1 MPVNGDY
8 SDDELLQLSGLQHF
22 LFCRRQWA
30 LIHIENIWSENYRTM
45 DGDVMHQRAHSEML
59 TEKRGDTVITRGMAV
74 VSRSLGVSGQCDV
87 VEFKKSEEGVSI
99 FGWDEKWL
107 PFPVEY
113 KRGQPKDG
121 NFDAAQLC
129 CQAMCL
135 EEMLLCRIP
144 SGALYYCRR
153 DTADSGLYIHNNKS
167 CQAVSGTGRGGIL
180 HTRSADKAVRQDAYD
195 CSYGGSAG
203 GYCLRVYIFQ
213 SLSHGMAAT
222 GKLRR
227 HTDSER
233 QRRACR
239 SRLPDVS
246 AG

>member
-144 SGALYYCRR
+144 SGALYYGETRR
-153 DTADSGLYIHNNKS
+153 RTDIVFDEVLRGEVTAALEEMHQLYI
-167 CQAVSGTGRGGIL
+167 RGYTPKVKPQKGCSACSIKEQCL
-180 HTRSADKAVRQDAYD
+180 PSLTRTKTVTEYLE
-195 CSYGGSAG
+195 GS
-203 GYCLRVYIFQ
+203 L
-213 SLSHGMAAT
+213 
-222 GKLRR
+222 
-227 HTDSER
+227 
-233 QRRACR
+233 
-239 SRLPDVS
+239 
-246 AG
+246 

>member
-144 SGALYYCRR
+144 SGALYYGETRR
-153 DTADSGLYIHNNKS
+153 RTDIVFDEVLRGEVTAAIEEMHQLYI
-167 CQAVSGTGRGGIL
+167 RGYTPKVKPQKGCSTCSIKEQCL
-180 HTRSADKAVRQDAYD
+180 PSLTRTKTVTEYLE
-195 CSYGGSAG
+195 GS
-203 GYCLRVYIFQ
+203 L
-213 SLSHGMAAT
+213 
-222 GKLRR
+222 
-227 HTDSER
+227 
-233 QRRACR
+233 
-239 SRLPDVS
+239 
-246 AG
+246 

>member
-1 MPVNGDY
+1 MPVNGGY

-144 SGALYYCRR
+144 SGALYYGETRR
-153 DTADSGLYIHNNKS
+153 RTDIEFDDGLRREVIAALEEMHQLYI
-167 CQAVSGTGRGGIL
+167 RGYTPKVKPQKGCSTCSIKEQCL
-180 HTRSADKAVRQDAYD
+180 PSLTRTKTVTEYLE
-195 CSYGGSAG
+195 GS
-203 GYCLRVYIFQ
+203 L
-213 SLSHGMAAT
+213 
-222 GKLRR
+222 
-227 HTDSER
+227 
-233 QRRACR
+233 
-239 SRLPDVS
+239 
-246 AG
+246 

>member
-1 MPVNGDY
+1 
-8 SDDELLQLSGLQHF
+8 
-22 LFCRRQWA
+22 
-30 LIHIENIWSENYRTM
+30 
-45 DGDVMHQRAHSEML
+45 
-59 TEKRGDTVITRGMAV
+59 MAV

-144 SGALYYCRR
+144 SGALYYGETRR
-153 DTADSGLYIHNNKS
+153 RTDIEFDDGLRREVIAALEEMHQLYIRGYTPKVKPQKS
-167 CQAVSGTGRGGIL
+167 C
-180 HTRSADKAVRQDAYD
+180 SAWP
-195 CSYGGSAG
+195 S
-203 GYCLRVYIFQ
+203 
-213 SLSHGMAAT
+213 
-222 GKLRR
+222 
-227 HTDSER
+227 
-233 QRRACR
+233 
-239 SRLPDVS
+239 PW
-246 AG
+246 

>member
-45 DGDVMHQRAHSEML
+45 DGDVMHQRAHSEIL

-144 SGALYYCRR
+144 SGALYYGETRR
-153 DTADSGLYIHNNKS
+153 RTDIVFDEVLRGEVTAALEEMHQLYI
-167 CQAVSGTGRGGIL
+167 RGYTPKVKPQKGCSACSIKEQCL
-180 HTRSADKAVRQDAYD
+180 PSLTRTKTVTEYLE
-195 CSYGGSAG
+195 GS
-203 GYCLRVYIFQ
+203 L
-213 SLSHGMAAT
+213 
-222 GKLRR
+222 
-227 HTDSER
+227 
-233 QRRACR
+233 
-239 SRLPDVS
+239 
-246 AG
+246 

>member
-1 MPVNGDY
+1 MPVNGGY

-144 SGALYYCRR
+144 SGALYYGETRR
-153 DTADSGLYIHNNKS
+153 RTDIVFDEVLRGEVTAALEEMHQLYI
-167 CQAVSGTGRGGIL
+167 RGYTPKVKPQKGCSACSIKEQCL
-180 HTRSADKAVRQDAYD
+180 PSLTRTKTVTEYLE
-195 CSYGGSAG
+195 GS
-203 GYCLRVYIFQ
+203 L
-213 SLSHGMAAT
+213 
-222 GKLRR
+222 
-227 HTDSER
+227 
-233 QRRACR
+233 
-239 SRLPDVS
+239 
-246 AG
+246 

>member
-1 MPVNGDY
+1 MPVNGGY
-8 SDDELLQLSGLQHF
+8 SDDELLKLSGLQHF

-144 SGALYYCRR
+144 SGALYYGETRR
-153 DTADSGLYIHNNKS
+153 RTDIVFDEVLRGEVTAALEEMHQLYI
-167 CQAVSGTGRGGIL
+167 RGYTPKVKPQKGCAACSIKEQCL
-180 HTRSADKAVRQDAYD
+180 PSLTRTKTVTEYLE
-195 CSYGGSAG
+195 GS
-203 GYCLRVYIFQ
+203 L
-213 SLSHGMAAT
+213 
-222 GKLRR
+222 
-227 HTDSER
+227 
-233 QRRACR
+233 
-239 SRLPDVS
+239 
-246 AG
+246 

>member
-1 MPVNGDY
+1 MPVNGGY

-87 VEFKKSEEGVSI
+87 VEFKKSEVGVNI

-121 NFDAAQLC
+121 NFDAAQIC

-144 SGALYYCRR
+144 SGALYYGETRR
-153 DTADSGLYIHNNKS
+153 RTDVMFDEELRGEVTAALEEMHQLYI
-167 CQAVSGTGRGGIL
+167 RGYTPKVKPQKGCSACSIKEQCL
-180 HTRSADKAVRQDAYD
+180 PSLTRTKTVTDYLE
-195 CSYGGSAG
+195 GS
-203 GYCLRVYIFQ
+203 L
-213 SLSHGMAAT
+213 
-222 GKLRR
+222 
-227 HTDSER
+227 
-233 QRRACR
+233 
-239 SRLPDVS
+239 
-246 AG
+246 

>member
-1 MPVNGDY
+1 MPVNGGY
-8 SDDELLQLSGLQHF
+8 SDDELLKLSGLQHF

-144 SGALYYCRR
+144 SGALYYGETRR
-153 DTADSGLYIHNNKS
+153 RTDIEFDDGLRREVIAALEEMHQLYI
-167 CQAVSGTGRGGIL
+167 RGYTPKVKPQKGCSACSIKEQCL
-180 HTRSADKAVRQDAYD
+180 PSLTRTKTVTEYLE
-195 CSYGGSAG
+195 GS
-203 GYCLRVYIFQ
+203 L
-213 SLSHGMAAT
+213 
-222 GKLRR
+222 
-227 HTDSER
+227 
-233 QRRACR
+233 
-239 SRLPDVS
+239 
-246 AG
+246 

>member
-87 VEFKKSEEGVSI
+87 VEFKKSEVGVNI

-121 NFDAAQLC
+121 NFDAAQIC

-144 SGALYYCRR
+144 SGALYYGETRR
-153 DTADSGLYIHNNKS
+153 RTDVMFDEELRGEVTAALEEMHQLYI
-167 CQAVSGTGRGGIL
+167 RGYTPKVKPQKGCSACSIKEQCL
-180 HTRSADKAVRQDAYD
+180 PSLTRTKTVTDYLE
-195 CSYGGSAG
+195 GS
-203 GYCLRVYIFQ
+203 L
-213 SLSHGMAAT
+213 
-222 GKLRR
+222 
-227 HTDSER
+227 
-233 QRRACR
+233 
-239 SRLPDVS
+239 
-246 AG
+246 

>member
-1 MPVNGDY
+1 MPVNGGY
-8 SDDELLQLSGLQHF
+8 SDDELLKLSGLQHF

-144 SGALYYCRR
+144 SGALYYGETRR
-153 DTADSGLYIHNNKS
+153 RTDIVFDEVLRGEVTAALEEMHQLYI
-167 CQAVSGTGRGGIL
+167 RGYTPKVKPQKGCSACSIKEQCL
-180 HTRSADKAVRQDAYD
+180 PSLTRTKTVTEYLE
-195 CSYGGSAG
+195 GS
-203 GYCLRVYIFQ
+203 L
-213 SLSHGMAAT
+213 
-222 GKLRR
+222 
-227 HTDSER
+227 
-233 QRRACR
+233 
-239 SRLPDVS
+239 
-246 AG
+246 

>member
-144 SGALYYCRR
+144 SGALYYGETRR
-153 DTADSGLYIHNNKS
+153 RTDIVFDEVLRGEVTAALEEMHQLYI
-167 CQAVSGTGRGGIL
+167 RGYTPKVKPQKGCAACSIKEQCL
-180 HTRSADKAVRQDAYD
+180 PSLTRTKTVTEYLE
-195 CSYGGSAG
+195 GS
-203 GYCLRVYIFQ
+203 L
-213 SLSHGMAAT
+213 
-222 GKLRR
+222 
-227 HTDSER
+227 
-233 QRRACR
+233 
-239 SRLPDVS
+239 
-246 AG
+246 

>member
-144 SGALYYCRR
+144 SGALYYGETRR
-153 DTADSGLYIHNNKS
+153 RTDIVFDEVLRGEVTAALEEMHQLYI
-167 CQAVSGTGRGGIL
+167 RGYTPKVKPQKGCSACSIKEQCL
-180 HTRSADKAVRQDAYD
+180 PSLTRTKTV
-195 CSYGGSAG
+195 
-203 GYCLRVYIFQ
+203 
-213 SLSHGMAAT
+213 T
-222 GKLRR
+222 
-227 HTDSER
+227 E
-233 QRRACR
+233 
-239 SRLPDVS
+239 
-246 AG
+246 